1 MERIGEYLVRR
12 LVGEGGMG
20 KVFEA
25 EERLSKRRVA
35 LKVLRTELARSEEG
49 RRLFLNEM
57 TILAHLDHKNIV
69 RSLACT
75 EVDGQLVMALEFLE
89 GQTLRGLI
97 TDQSRLPWSEAV
109 GIAVQVA
116 SALSAAHRQEPAIVH
131 RDLKPENIMIL
142 GDGTVKVMDFG
153 IAKVLQALSKTT
165 THSVGTLQ
173 YMSPEQID
181 AAAIDGRSDLYCLGL
196 ILYEMLSGHAPF
208 ESPSPRELLNLQ
220 CTQPPPPL
228 PEEVRRGLPRGVEKL
243 LFELLE
249 KAPDDRPASADDVLH
264 ELEPFAPAGAS
275 AAPARSRAVARTLPS
290 QAATTPVSAD
300 SAPSTSARSGDTAH
314 SANGKEPAIERKPP
328 AAERKAAAAE
338 RKAPAGNDTIALLE
352 RATSEREV
360 SPRHA
365 LIVIVALCL
374 LAGVVS
380 YFVRSRSGPDDPRQ
394 SPSASVEGRPGERAQ
409 PLQRAAEDPRGRI
422 SRPRLWASSPGGRSR
437 ISDAPGAGS
446 AKAVTSSGASAMPIV
461 ASASAC
467 SAWARRAWAASRR
480 AARTPRVRGWFA
492 RRTSLRSPP
501 GSSSSV
507 IGTFGAGYSLRS
519 IWRARS
525 PLAKRSRC
533 SRDR

>member
-1 MERIGEYLVRR
+1 VMERIGEYLVRR

-69 RSLACT
+69 RSLSCS

-97 TDQSRLPWSEAV
+97 TDQTRLPWSEAV

-142 GDGTVKVMDFG
+142 ADGTVKVMDFG

-181 AAAIDGRSDLYCLGL
+181 AASIDGRSDLYCLGL
-196 ILYEMLSGHAPF
+196 ILYEMLSGRPPF

-220 CTQPPPPL
+220 CTHAPPPL
-228 PEEVRRGLPRGVEKL
+228 PEDVRHGLPRGVERL

-249 KAPDDRPASADDVLH
+249 KAPDDRPATAGDVLH
-264 ELEPFAPAGAS
+264 DLEPFAPAGTS
-275 AAPARSRAVARTLPS
+275 VAPARARTVPKTLPS
-290 QAATTPVSAD
+290 QQASTPAPVESAQP
-300 SAPSTSARSGDTAH
+300 SAARSGDTAH
-314 SANGKEPAIERKPP
+314 SANGNAPASERKPP
-328 AAERKAAAAE
+328 ATERQSAAEHKTPAAERESAAAE
-338 RKAPAGNDTIALLE
+338 RKAPAANDTIALLD

-360 SPRHA
+360 SPRNA
-365 LIVIVALCL
+365 VVLIVALSL

-380 YFVRSRSGPDDPRQ
+380 YFVRARSGPDDPRQ
-394 SPSASVEGRPGERAQ
+394 SPSASVETQKGERG
-409 PLQRAAEDPRGRI
+409 PVQRAVEDPR
-422 SRPRLWASSPGGRSR
+422 
-437 ISDAPGAGS
+437 
-446 AKAVTSSGASAMPIV
+446 
-461 ASASAC
+461 
-467 SAWARRAWAASRR
+467 
-480 AARTPRVRGWFA
+480 
-492 RRTSLRSPP
+492 
-501 GSSSSV
+501 
-507 IGTFGAGYSLRS
+507 
-519 IWRARS
+519 
-525 PLAKRSRC
+525 
-533 SRDR
+533 